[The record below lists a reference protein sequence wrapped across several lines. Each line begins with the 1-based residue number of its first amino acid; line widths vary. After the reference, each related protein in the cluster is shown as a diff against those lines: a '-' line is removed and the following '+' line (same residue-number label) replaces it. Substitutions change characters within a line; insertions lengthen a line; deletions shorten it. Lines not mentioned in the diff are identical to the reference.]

1 MFKMCALFFFFKQ
14 KTAYEMRISDW
25 SSDVCSSDLAA
36 SRGVSGVDEMSSY
49 VGEGNS
55 RTFVQS
61 AIGTPIDRAYNDVNQ
76 AVSQIRSELP
86 DGILEPQVVRVD
98 ISAGPI
104 TYFSV
109 EAADMTLEQ
118 LSWFVDNTVA
128 KELLAIPGMAKVS
141 HTGGVDREIRV
152 KSEEH
157 TSAL

>member
-1 MFKMCALFFFFKQ
+1 M
-14 KTAYEMRISDW
+14 
-25 SSDVCSSDLAA
+25 AA
-36 SRGVSGVDEMSSY
+36 Y
-49 VGEGNS
+49 VGEGNG
-55 RTFVQS
+55 RTFVQF

-76 AVSQIRSELP
+76 AVSQIRSVLP

-118 LSWFVDNTVA
+118 LSWLVDNTVA

-141 HTGGVDREIRV
+141 RSGGGDREKIGRASGRERV
-152 KSEEH
+152 GQFE
-157 TSAL
+157 